1 MNDTASL
8 LRYGAT
14 ATAGRLFPLAD
25 KRKLAKT
32 ERVTFSVQAT
42 MEGDDELRLP
52 SVRSQPLL
60 LLRLLS
66 KNYQLVSPLF
76 LEMESGF
83 DRVSLWEAR
92 SGAYGVGK
100 TLEEAVIDFQS
111 MLEEMYEQLSE
122 SESTLSH
129 ALYEQLKYLRSII
142 SPA

>member
-1 MNDTASL
+1 MNATTSL

-25 KRKLAKT
+25 KRKPAKT
-32 ERVTFSVQAT
+32 ESVTFSVQAT
-42 MEGDDELRLP
+42 MEGDELRLP

-60 LLRLLS
+60 LLRLSS

-83 DRVSLWEAR
+83 DSVSLWEAR

-100 TLEEAVIDFQS
+100 TLEEAVKDFQS
-111 MLEEMYEQLSE
+111 MLEEMHEQLSE

-142 SPA
+142 SPV

>member
-1 MNDTASL
+1 MNATVSL
-8 LRYGAT
+8 LRYGTT

-25 KRKLAKT
+25 KRKPVKA
-32 ERVTFSVQAT
+32 ESVTFSVQAT
-42 MEGDDELRLP
+42 MDGDELRLP
-52 SVRSQPLL
+52 SVRPQPLL
-60 LLRLLS
+60 LRRLPS

-76 LEMESGF
+76 LEVESGF

-92 SGAYGVGK
+92 SGAYGAGK
-100 TLEEAVIDFQS
+100 TLEEAVKDFQS

-142 SPA
+142 SPV